1 MDSRI
6 AQGILCEIC
15 DWTLLPS
22 SCLEEHNSGLVHRTL
37 FDAVARLAPDKFLE
51 FRDAMISSSRKKSKY
66 ALKWELRKAASQ
78 VSFFFF
84 LTDIANTLFFFLKVV
99 THTCFPVF
107 HIKSLDKLGR
117 LRQKHRKSSTNFSCP
132 FLDKGVL
139 YVIHDVNNSRM
150 VYVGLFVSC
159 FC

>member
-1 MDSRI
+1 MDSKI

-15 DWTLLPS
+15 DWTLLS
-22 SCLEEHNSGLVHRTL
+22 GLCLEEHNSGLVHRTL
-37 FDAVARLAPDKFLE
+37 LDAVMWLAPDKFLE

-66 ALKWELRKAASQ
+66 ALKRELRKVASQ
-78 VSFFFF
+78 VNFFFF
-84 LTDIANTLFFFLKVV
+84 LTDIANTLFFFKVV

-107 HIKSLDKLGR
+107 HIKSLDRLGR
-117 LRQKHRKSSTNFSCP
+117 LRQKHCKSSTNFSCP